1 MRCNKI
7 IKFFLIINLV
17 VFIVG
22 YIIGFDKSFW
32 IDEVISINY
41 SLNIPS
47 LSIKEIFTQDIH
59 SPFHYYLLFLAENI
73 LRIFS
78 EGENFNL
85 YFLRLTN
92 ILGFIPIYYSYVL
105 IKKNGHRVNLNISIF
120 FLLLISSNYFFH
132 YILDLRMYFLLL
144 GFSLLIN
151 VINLID
157 TVENENKTAFLI
169 SSILL
174 SVLHVY
180 GLAISMSIL
189 VFRFIKIIFY
199 KDKRKLMINL
209 TFIFLLLI
217 IFVIFYLP
225 SIFNEANKSNIGWI
239 KHNLWYYRV
248 FIEYTIATLVLI
260 FAAITLLSWNYKK
273 IIFKSESINHF
284 FKSNFFY
291 ETVTLASP
299 AIILIIV
306 VLAISFLFFPI
317 VHFRS
322 LIVIFPSLVL
332 YASILSTFLIN
343 TEKYKI
349 FFTFFLIFLTF
360 VNSNY
365 YFKNMIY
372 AHENIEWV
380 INKTFTKNCNN
391 VPVYFNDNKKGNLLP
406 LLNDI
411 VLMYS
416 KNNRTILP
424 MSELTIGEYEK
435 NLNLNKNCKIHFF
448 TFHSRNFEKNV
459 NYLNKK
465 NLKLK
470 IIYAPEV
477 KIKNLSKAG
486 AIALPN

>member
-1 MRCNKI
+1 MK
-7 IKFFLIINLV
+7 
-17 VFIVG
+17 
-22 YIIGFDKSFW
+22 
-32 IDEVISINY
+32 
-41 SLNIPS
+41 
-47 LSIKEIFTQDIH
+47 
-59 SPFHYYLLFLAENI
+59 
-73 LRIFS
+73 
-78 EGENFNL
+78 
-85 YFLRLTN
+85 
-92 ILGFIPIYYSYVL
+92 
-105 IKKNGHRVNLNISIF
+105 
-120 FLLLISSNYFFH
+120 
-132 YILDLRMYFLLL
+132 
-144 GFSLLIN
+144 
-151 VINLID
+151 
-157 TVENENKTAFLI
+157 NKTAFLI

-180 GLAISMSIL
+180 GSAISMSIL

-199 KDKRKLMINL
+199 KDTRKLMINL
-209 TFIFLLLI
+209 TFIVLLLF

-225 SIFNEANKSNIGWI
+225 SIFNEANKSNIEWI
-239 KHNLWYYRV
+239 EHNLWYYRV
-248 FIEYTIATLVLI
+248 FIEYTISSLVL
-260 FAAITLLSWNYKK
+260 FFTAIILLSWNYKK

-299 AIILIIV
+299 AIILMIV

-391 VPVYFNDNKKGNLLP
+391 VPVYFNDNKKV
-406 LLNDI
+406 I
-411 VLMYS
+411 Y
-416 KNNRTILP
+416 
-424 MSELTIGEYEK
+424 
-435 NLNLNKNCKIHFF
+435 
-448 TFHSRNFEKNV
+448 
-459 NYLNKK
+459 YLC
-465 NLKLK
+465 
-470 IIYAPEV
+470 
-477 KIKNLSKAG
+477 
-486 AIALPN
+486 